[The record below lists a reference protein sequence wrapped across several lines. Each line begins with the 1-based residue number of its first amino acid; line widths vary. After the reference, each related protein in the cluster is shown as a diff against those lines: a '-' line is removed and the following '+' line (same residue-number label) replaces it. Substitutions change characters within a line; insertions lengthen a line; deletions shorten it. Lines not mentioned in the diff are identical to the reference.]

1 MAGPTNEEMRIASGA
16 LEKEAGKWDN
26 EAPALTAI
34 ATTVSGLE
42 LSRIEAGIFQIMFGA
57 YESCRSAVED
67 RAREGATEFT
77 TMADTLTSLSKAYKD
92 LDSER
97 ADSVAQLKW

>member
-26 EAPALTAI
+26 EAPALTGI

-42 LSRIEAGIFQIMFGA
+42 LSRIEAGIFQIMFSA
-57 YESCRSAVED
+57 YESCRSQVED
-67 RAREGATEFT
+67 RAREGAAEFT
-77 TMADTLTSLSKAYKD
+77 TMADTLTDLSKAYKD
-92 LDSER
+92 LDAER